1 MNTINK
7 LKILHMSDATD
18 ASGGAEEVDPLS
30 QAAGGVDTSFPLLAG
45 DRILRM
51 SIAKC
56 SHGPSKTDESR
67 NVLTIKM
74 KTEKEAALDDGK
86 TAKPGFTCYKRIS
99 TSPSEPKEGS
109 DGRTNKDI
117 ARDLALVLKAVGKPD
132 VSPRA
137 LLDNPEQIEGQVV
150 DVRVGVNPAKG
161 SFPASNTFS
170 FVLPA

>member
-1 MNTINK
+1 MYSINK
-7 LKILHMSDATD
+7 LRILCMSDATD
-18 ASGGAEEVDPLS
+18 GGAEEVDPLS

-51 SIAKC
+51 EISKVT
-56 SHGPSKTDESR
+56 HGPSKTDESR

-74 KTEKEAALDDGK
+74 KTQKEAALNDGK

-99 TSPSEPKEGS
+99 TSPSEKTAES
-109 DGRTNKDI
+109 EGRTNKDI

-137 LLDNPEQIEGQVV
+137 LMDNPSILEGQVV
-150 DVRVGVNPAKG
+150 DVRVGVAPARG
-161 SFPASNTFS
+161 SFPESNTFS